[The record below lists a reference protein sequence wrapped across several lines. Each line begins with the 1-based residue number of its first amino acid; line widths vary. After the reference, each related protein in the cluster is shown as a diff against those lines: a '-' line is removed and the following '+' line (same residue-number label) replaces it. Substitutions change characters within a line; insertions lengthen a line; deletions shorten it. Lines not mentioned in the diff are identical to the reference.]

1 MGFWSSVSSFVS
13 GVGSAL
19 SSVGHAICRGVSSLC
34 TAIAG
39 TALGGAIG
47 GVVSKLVATIGVAFP
62 PLEIINAIIIVASI
76 VSKIAEALDV
86 KEKDKD
92 EPDELAMKAEKDD
105 KKPEDFDSTEAYIK
119 HLQEEIELSDEEKE
133 KLKNMDDEKR
143 SAYRATGTY
152 LYTKCINEKLGFDTT
167 GLKNP
172 ELIGITADIL
182 VDLAKLNKLLFPTD
196 FVVYSKHLQA
206 AGLSMNDFSNYLH
219 NTANDISMDKK
230 VQNAIVGAMTEINP
244 NISETDIDQKL
255 SELNIEV

>member
-1 MGFWSSVSSFVS
+1 MGFWSSLGSAVSSGLS
-13 GVGSAL
+13 AIGS
-19 SSVGHAICRGVSSLC
+19 AICRGVSSLC

-47 GVVSKLVATIGVAFP
+47 GVVSKLVTTIGVAFP
-62 PLEIINAIIIVASI
+62 PLEIINAIIVVASI
-76 VSKIAEALDV
+76 VSKIAEALGLKD
-86 KEKDKD
+86 KEKD
-92 EPDELAMKAEKDD
+92 EPDELAMKAEKSD

-119 HLQEEIELSDEEKE
+119 HLQEEIKLTDEEKE

-182 VDLAKLNKLLFPTD
+182 ADLARLNKILSPSD
-196 FVVYSKHLQA
+196 FIVYSKHLQS
-206 AGLSMNDFSNYLH
+206 AGLSLDDFSNYLH
-219 NTANDISMDKK
+219 NSSEDVKVDKK
-230 VQNAIVGAMTEINP
+230 VQDAIAGAMTEIDP
-244 NISETDIDQKL
+244 SVTESDIDRKL
-255 SELNIEV
+255 TELSIEV